1 MKIAGISAVVTGGA
15 SGLGFATT
23 KALIAAGA
31 KVTVFDLP
39 SDAAKAAADSIAAA
53 FAGVDVADEAQVLA
67 GLDQATKAFGVPRL
81 LVNCAGIAPAA
92 RVVGRK
98 GVHALD
104 LFEKVFRVNL
114 TGTFNVLRL
123 FAARL
128 VEAEAIDGER
138 GVIINTASVAAF
150 EGQTGQAAYAAS
162 KAAIAGMTICL
173 ARDMADQMI
182 RVMTIAPGT
191 FLTPML
197 MGFPPEVH
205 EKLAAD
211 IPHPHRLGD
220 PAEYAAL
227 AVHIAENP
235 FLNGETIRLDGALRM
250 TR

>member
-1 MKIAGISAVVTGGA
+1 MKLNGLSAIVTGGA
-15 SGLGFATT
+15 SGLGFAT
-23 KALIAAGA
+23 AQSLIAKGA
-31 KVTVFDLP
+31 RVTVFDLP
-39 SDAAKAAADSIAAA
+39 TE
-53 FAGVDVADEAQVLA
+53 AGQQAVEAIGATFCAVDVTDETQVKA
-67 GLDQATKAFGVPRL
+67 GLDKAGEARI

-98 GVHALD
+98 GVHPLD
-104 LFEKVFRVNL
+104 LFQKVINVNL
-114 TGTFNVLRL
+114 VGTFNVLRL
-123 FAARL
+123 FAERA
-128 VEAEAIDGER
+128 AELPEIDGER

-150 EGQTGQAAYAAS
+150 EGQKGQAAYAAS

-173 ARDMADQMI
+173 ARDLAERQI

-197 MGFPPEVH
+197 MGFAPEVH

-227 AVHIAENP
+227 AVSIVENP

-250 TR
+250 NA